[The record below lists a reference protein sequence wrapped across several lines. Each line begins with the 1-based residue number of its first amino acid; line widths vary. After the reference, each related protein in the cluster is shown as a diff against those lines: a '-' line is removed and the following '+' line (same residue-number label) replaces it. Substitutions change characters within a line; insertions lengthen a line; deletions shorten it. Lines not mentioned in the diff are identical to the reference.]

1 MLLVS
6 AAALVA
12 VILLPSCG
20 EKVTPEQRLEA
31 ARYNHEI
38 IPVAAKT
45 LYDAEGAPTL
55 LIDLQVINQGG
66 VALEHLTVLVQVFG
80 PDGEEKTSQR
90 VTLDL
95 SGVRP
100 GIGARVSALLPG
112 VELLESVPSGC
123 SASGEARRYRRDQVT
138 PAPSAQALFGLLRSA
153 GVPRTA

>member
-1 MLLVS
+1 MLNRPFRLVS
-6 AAALVA
+6 VLMLAAI
-12 VILLPSCG
+12 ILLPGCG

-45 LYDAEGAPTL
+45 LYDTEGAPTL

-66 VALEHLTVLVQVFG
+66 VVLEHLTVLVQVFG

-112 VELLESVPSGC
+112 VELLDDDEVTVELEHGLSV
-123 SASGEARRYRRDQVT
+123 EDLR
-138 PAPSAQALFGLLRSA
+138 ALPEYAAVSE
-153 GVPRTA
+153 VS

>member
-1 MLLVS
+1 MNNRRATMFSILML
-6 AAALVA
+6 AAI
-12 VILLPSCG
+12 ILLPGCG

-112 VELLESVPSGC
+112 VELLDDDE
-123 SASGEARRYRRDQVT
+123 VT
-138 PAPSAQALFGLLRSA
+138 VELEHGLSIEDLRALPEFAAVSD
-153 GVPRTA
+153 VS

>member
-1 MLLVS
+1 MFSILM
-6 AAALVA
+6 LVA
-12 VILLPSCG
+12 VILLPGCG

-55 LIDLQVINQGG
+55 LIDLQVVNQGG
-66 VALEHLTVLVQVFG
+66 VELGNLTVLVQVFG
-80 PDGEEKTSQR
+80 PDGEEKASQR

-100 GIGARVSALLPG
+100 GIGARVSASLPG
-112 VELLESVPSGC
+112 VELLDDDE
-123 SASGEARRYRRDQVT
+123 VT
-138 PAPSAQALFGLLRSA
+138 VELEHGLSPDDLRGLPEYAAVSEA
-153 GVPRTA
+153 GVT